1 MKLRPSKKTDLV
13 DIMVFIKDAQNF
25 LATLNINQWQDNYP
39 NNEIIEGDINN
50 RESFVITTDKG
61 KTIATSMF
69 TINGESTY
77 NFIKGNWITKNNTKY
92 GVIHRIAVSNNTR
105 GKGVAK
111 FIFNEFETRLKKI
124 KFTSLRIDTHKDN
137 LIMQQL
143 LQNLGYVYCGVIYLK
158 NGNERLAYEKVLF

>member
-1 MKLRPSKKTDLV
+1 MKLRPSTKNDLI
-13 DIMVFIKDAQNF
+13 DIMLFIKDAQHF
-25 LATLNINQWQDNYP
+25 LAAQNINQWQDNYP
-39 NNEIIEGDINN
+39 NTEVIDRDINN

-92 GVIHRIAVSNNTR
+92 GVIHRIAVSNNAR
-105 GKGVAK
+105 NKGVAK
-111 FIFNEFETRLKKI
+111 FIFNVFETRLQKME
-124 KFTSLRIDTHKDN
+124 FTSLRIDTHKDN
-137 LIMQQL
+137 HIMQQL
-143 LQNLGYVYCGVIYLK
+143 LQNLGYVYCGVIYLN

>member
-1 MKLRPSKKTDLV
+1 MKLRPSTKNDLI
-13 DIMVFIKDAQNF
+13 DIMLFIKDAQHF
-25 LATLNINQWQDNYP
+25 LAALNINQWQDNYP
-39 NNEIIEGDINN
+39 NNEVINRDINN

-92 GVIHRIAVSNNTR
+92 GVIHRIAVSNNAR
-105 GKGVAK
+105 SKGVAK
-111 FIFNEFETRLKKI
+111 FIFNEFETRLQKME
-124 KFTSLRIDTHKDN
+124 FTSLRIDTHKDN
-137 LIMQQL
+137 HIMQQL
-143 LQNLGYVYCGVIYLK
+143 LQNLGYVYCGVIYLN